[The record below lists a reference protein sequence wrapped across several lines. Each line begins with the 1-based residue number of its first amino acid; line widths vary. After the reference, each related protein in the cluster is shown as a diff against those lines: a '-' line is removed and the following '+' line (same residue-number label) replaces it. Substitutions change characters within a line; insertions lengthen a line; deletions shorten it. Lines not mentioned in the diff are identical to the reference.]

1 MQLVWYN
8 KSLVR
13 RVITVTIHY
22 PNGQQPVQHYNTHN
36 ELPTPHQSIYAK
48 RGMSLEK
55 HIFGGH
61 QLLITMG
68 CTVDT
73 ILTLMLKKHVIKI
86 LFH

>member
-13 RVITVTIHY
+13 RVIAVTIHY

-48 RGMSLEK
+48 RGMSLEDC
-55 HIFGGH
+55 
-61 QLLITMG
+61 LLYTSDAADEAYD
-68 CTVDT
+68 V
-73 ILTLMLKKHVIKI
+73 
-86 LFH
+86 